1 MVTKSEC
8 TVHDEQEAS
17 QIREILEVLPQDHPA
32 RKARESGAGT
42 ITLIYMVD
50 RKDVAER
57 LTKAWLDGC
66 NRSERRQRIVC

>member
-1 MVTKSEC
+1 MVTKTEC
-8 TVHDEQEAS
+8 TVHDEQEAK
-17 QIREILEVLPQDHPA
+17 QIREILEALPEDHPA
-32 RKARESGAGT
+32 RKAQENGAGT
-42 ITLIYMVD
+42 IPLIYMVD